1 MLFRSG
7 KASVDSFEA
16 QIAMFPNM
24 APKEVL
30 DTIDQYKDKVKGY
43 KITGAGG
50 GGYLVLISDTPIE
63 NGLKIRI
70 RKY

>member
-1 MLFRSG
+1 
-7 KASVDSFEA
+7 
-16 QIAMFPNM
+16 M